1 MIELPWDPEVE
12 SPATIAVIGGGP
24 VGIETALY
32 ARFLGYFVSIFESRR
47 VGHRMLDWHHR
58 KLAINVAECTTPLGI
73 AAIKAQDPSYQIPD
87 RSTVWSGKEYAE
99 SYLLPLAKTDLLF
112 DDIHFLSPVSNI
124 SRLRTFRDQP
134 IEPQERCNDEFRLLV
149 EGRHRGTWSARA
161 DIVIDC
167 RGHHQ
172 TTDGIGPGGGA
183 AIGEAAVKDSFY
195 VHSVLDRKF
204 ESKQIV
210 GKHICIMG
218 VSPRACQFVDEYL
231 EWYPANPGGRLT
243 WIVPADHDHWS
254 GELRRTIQRVENCN
268 VSELQTYELLGIE
281 KIQKVDVGWL
291 LNVLMSDSTAVDFR
305 CDLFVAFPAGRSIAL
320 SNSID
325 DRPSDPKWGDI
336 PNFFTC
342 EPGYY
347 RLRASPLEF
356 ANTDVG
362 MDRVILNAGTG
373 LDIAFDSIRQLFA
386 IIVGREKLDLYR
398 VMAENLSEGRV

>member
-58 KLAINVAECTTPLGI
+58 KLAVSVAQCTTPLGI
-73 AAIKAQDPSYQIPD
+73 AAIKAQYPDYQIPD
-87 RSTVWSGKEYAE
+87 RSAVWSGKEYAE

-112 DDIHFLSPVSNI
+112 DDIHFLSPVSNV

-134 IEPQERCNDEFRLLV
+134 IEPQERCNDEFRLVV
-149 EGRHRGTWSARA
+149 EGRHRGTWSSRA

-172 TTDGIGPGGGA
+172 MTDGIGPGGGV
-183 AIGEAAVKDSFY
+183 AIGESVVKDAFY
-195 VHSVLDRKF
+195 GHSVLDRKF

-210 GKHICIMG
+210 GKHICITG
-218 VSPRACQFVDEYL
+218 VGPRACQFVDEYL

-243 WIVPADHDHWS
+243 WIVPADHAHWS
-254 GELRRTIQRVENCN
+254 NELRQTIGRVEGCR
-268 VSELQTYELLGIE
+268 VSEIQTYELLGIE
-281 KIQKVDVGWL
+281 KIQKEEAGWL

-305 CDLFVAFPAGRSIAL
+305 CDLFVAFPANRPMTL
-320 SNSID
+320 SHSID
-325 DRPSDPKWGDI
+325 DRNCNPEWGDI
-336 PNFFTC
+336 PDFFTC

-347 RLRASPLEF
+347 RLRACPLEF
-356 ANTDVG
+356 ATLNDCG
-362 MDRVILNAGTG
+362 ERLGLNAGAG
-373 LDIAFDSIRQLFA
+373 LDHAFDSIRKLFA
-386 IIVGREKLDLYR
+386 VIVGREELDLYR

>member
-12 SPATIAVIGGGP
+12 APATIAVIGGGP

-58 KLAINVAECTTPLGI
+58 KLAMSVSKCTTPLGM
-73 AAIKAQDPSYQIPD
+73 AAIKAQEPSYQIPD
-87 RSTVWSGKEYAE
+87 GSTVWSGKEYAE

-112 DDIHFLSPVSNI
+112 DDIHFLSPVSSI

-134 IEPQERCNDEFRLLV
+134 VEPQERCNDEFRLV
-149 EGRHRGTWSARA
+149 VDGRHRGTWSARA

-167 RGHHQ
+167 RGHYQ
-172 TTDGIGPGGGA
+172 TSDGIGPGGGE
-183 AIGEAAVKDSFY
+183 AIGEAAVKDSFF

-210 GKHICIMG
+210 GKHICLTG
-218 VSPRACQFVDEYL
+218 VGPRACQFVEEYL
-231 EWYPANPGGRLT
+231 DWYPANTGGRLT
-243 WIVPADHDHWS
+243 WIVPADRDHWS
-254 GELRRTIQRVENCN
+254 DELRRTIERLESCN
-268 VSELQTYELLGIE
+268 ASELQTYELLGIE
-281 KIQKVDVGWL
+281 KVQKEDAGWI
-291 LNVLMSDSTAVDFR
+291 LNVLMPDSTAVDFR
-305 CDLFVAFPAGRSIAL
+305 CDILVAFPPGRPATL
-320 SNSID
+320 SHSID
-325 DRPSDPKWGDI
+325 DRPSNPEWGADPR
-336 PNFFTC
+336 FFTC

-356 ANTDVG
+356 ATSDACTE
-362 MDRVILNAGTG
+362 RLSLNAGTG
-373 LDIAFDSIRQLFA
+373 LDNAFDSIRQLFS